1 MDPDYDLGGILILV
15 SFGQGT
21 LGWLEGGTRKE
32 AEFRHLG
39 IGGGQGTGGLKLVGI
54 VV

>member
-15 SFGQGT
+15 SFRQGT

-32 AEFRHLG
+32 AEFGHLG
-39 IGGGQGTGGLKLVGI
+39 IGGKRTQDKEQGG
-54 VV
+54 